1 MNEELEKCIEMALTR
16 DELKLIRDS
25 LKGALVRENDMNF
38 EHLQKITKLEYRIE
52 DKLKNLSKIYD

>member
-1 MNEELEKCIEMALTR
+1 MDEELEKCIEMALTR

-52 DKLKNLSKIYD
+52 NELKNLSKIYD

>member
-1 MNEELEKCIEMALTR
+1 MDEELEKCIEMALTR
-16 DELKLIRDS
+16 DELILIRDS

-38 EHLQKITKLEYRIE
+38 EHLQKITKLEYHIE

>member
-1 MNEELEKCIEMALTR
+1 MDEELEKCIEMALTR
-16 DELKLIRDS
+16 DELKLIRDN

>member
-1 MNEELEKCIEMALTR
+1 MDEELEKCIEMALTR

>member
-1 MNEELEKCIEMALTR
+1 MDKELEKCIEMALTR

-38 EHLQKITKLEYRIE
+38 EYLQKITKLGYRIE
-52 DKLKNLSKIYD
+52 DELKNLSKIYD

>member
-1 MNEELEKCIEMALTR
+1 MDEELEKCIEMALTR

-38 EHLQKITKLEYRIE
+38 EYLQKITKLEYRIE